1 MMAAATTVATKTV
14 WQPHKGRGDIFTTV
28 IGAKWPPPWSPTPTY
43 FFLIIFFFYLWKQSV
58 FLFLINTTLPNQF
71 FCGLLIQ
78 KKKKLLWTPYT
89 TLFSNVDPMKSILN
103 FYLFQ
108 NPNLKTF
115 LKTLPNQPAFPTRGF
130 F

>member
-1 MMAAATTVATKTV
+1 LTNMMAAATTVATKTV

-78 KKKKLLWTPYT
+78 KKKKTFVEYIYNTFFKCRPHEINPQFLPFSKPKSQNISQNFTKPTGFPY
-89 TLFSNVDPMKSILN
+89 
-103 FYLFQ
+103 
-108 NPNLKTF
+108 
-115 LKTLPNQPAFPTRGF
+115 
-130 F
+130 